1 MLLILVRIGYHDYN
15 QQKTIEELTMYLTSS
30 SRLLIAATLFVLSWS
45 TSALAASISIVSTGD
60 ASYVIQGNS
69 MDGVAG
75 VDLTIRYEAALFQGT
90 PTVKQE
96 SLISGAMLAANTSL
110 PGTIKIA
117 IISTRSFSGSGPI
130 ATISFA
136 SKSPAA
142 PLPTVIH
149 SMIDSK
155 GSALASSTDNTS
167 ADPAASGNIA
177 TAGVPFSQPPQ
188 QTPSPV
194 QQQGTESTGAA
205 GTGATSTPTYLGTV
219 TLPTEQQQQADAQP
233 PVSPP
238 APVHTEEPAAP
249 KIEEPTHPPAGKPV
263 PEAKTEETPQYVLHK
278 GVLDRFKQ
286 YKGSK
291 QLSAVA
297 VLFDKKVAQNIHQEP
312 AILLSDGNS
321 KAILTV
327 DIPSRITSSPNFAAN
342 GGKLVSFRQDKQ
354 SKGRWTIE
362 VLPDAGA
369 VRVTVTIIVGAEEFE
384 YPLTVAPPAKTA
396 LTLDEPGWDRFLKEV
411 GTSSAPQHDLNND
424 GLRDYVDEFIFV
436 ANHIARKLAPAKPAS
451 PSR

>member
-1 MLLILVRIGYHDYN
+1 MKLLSL
-15 QQKTIEELTMYLTSS
+15 
-30 SRLLIAATLFVLSWS
+30 SRLPAVAILFLFSWS
-45 TSALAASISIVSTGD
+45 TAVLAASVSIVPSGN
-60 ASYVIQGNS
+60 ASYVIQGDS

-75 VDLTIRYEAALFQGT
+75 MDLTIRYEAALFQGT
-90 PTVKQE
+90 PAVKQE

-117 IISTRSFSGSGPI
+117 VISTRSFSGSGPI
-130 ATISFA
+130 ATITFV
-136 SKSPAA
+136 SKSPSA
-142 PLPTVIH
+142 PLPTVIQ

-155 GSALASSTDNTS
+155 GTTIAST
-167 ADPAASGNIA
+167 SGNLSNE
-177 TAGVPFSQPPQ
+177 TAAAGIISAPGVPFTPVTPPV
-188 QTPSPV
+188 TSPV
-194 QQQGTESTGAA
+194 TPPV
-205 GTGATSTPTYLGTV
+205 TPTTATPTAVPPVTTTYGGTITV
-219 TLPTEQQQQADAQP
+219 PTEQQQQADAQP
-233 PVSPP
+233 PTPPP

-249 KIEEPTHPPAGKPV
+249 KIEEPTHPAGKPV
-263 PEAKTEETPQYVLHK
+263 PEAKIEETPQYVLHK

-291 QLSAVA
+291 QLSAAA

-327 DIPSRITSSPNFAAN
+327 DIPSRITSSPNFAAV
-342 GGKLVSFRQDKQ
+342 GGKLVSFKQDKQ

-396 LTLDEPGWDRFLKEV
+396 LTLDEPGWNRFLKEV

-436 ANHIARKLAPAKPAS
+436 ANHIARKSAPAKPAS

>member
-1 MLLILVRIGYHDYN
+1 MGYHDYN
-15 QQKTIEELTMYLTSS
+15 QQKTSKELTMYLTSS

-45 TSALAASISIVSTGD
+45 TSALAASISVVSSGD

-75 VDLTIRYEAALFQGT
+75 IELTIRYEAALFQGT
-90 PTVKQE
+90 PAVKQE

-130 ATISFA
+130 ATISFS

-142 PLPTVIH
+142 PLPTVSH

-155 GSALASSTDNTS
+155 GSALASSTDNVS
-167 ADPAASGNIA
+167 ADPSAPGNIA
-177 TAGVPFSQPPQ
+177 SPGIPFSQPSQ

-194 QQQGTESTGAA
+194 HQQSTDTAGAPGTV
-205 GTGATSTPTYLGTV
+205 ATSTPTYPGTI

-233 PVSPP
+233 PTSPVPPP

-263 PEAKTEETPQYVLHK
+263 PEAKIEETPQYVLHK

-291 QLSAVA
+291 QLSAA
-297 VLFDKKVAQNIHQEP
+297 AALFDKKVAQNIHQEP

-396 LTLDEPGWDRFLKEV
+396 LTLDEPGWNRFLKEV

-424 GLRDYVDEFIFV
+424 GLRDYVDEYIFV
-436 ANHIARKLAPAKPAS
+436 ANHIARKSVPAKPAS
-451 PSR
+451 LSR

>member
-1 MLLILVRIGYHDYN
+1 
-15 QQKTIEELTMYLTSS
+15 MYLTSS

-45 TSALAASISIVSTGD
+45 TSALAASISVVSSGD

-75 VDLTIRYEAALFQGT
+75 IELTIRYEAALFQGT

-142 PLPTVIH
+142 PLPTVSH

-155 GSALASSTDNTS
+155 GSALASSTDNVS
-167 ADPAASGNIA
+167 ADPSAPGNI
-177 TAGVPFSQPPQ
+177 TSPGIPFSQPSQ
-188 QTPSPV
+188 QTPSPA
-194 QQQGTESTGAA
+194 QQQSTDTAGAS
-205 GTGATSTPTYLGTV
+205 GTGTTSTPTYLGTV

-249 KIEEPTHPPAGKPV
+249 KIEEPAHPAGKPV
-263 PEAKTEETPQYVLHK
+263 SEAKTEETPQYVLHK

-286 YKGSK
+286 FKGSK

-321 KAILTV
+321 KATLTV

-342 GGKLVSFRQDKQ
+342 GGKLVSFKQDKQ
-354 SKGRWTIE
+354 NKGRWTIE
-362 VLPDAGA
+362 VLPDTGA
-369 VRVTVTIIVGAEEFE
+369 VRVTVTIIAGAEEFE
-384 YPLTVAPPAKTA
+384 YPLTVAPPAKTT
-396 LTLDEPGWDRFLKEV
+396 LTLDEPGWNIFLKEV
-411 GTSSAPQHDLNND
+411 GTISAPQHDLNND

-436 ANHIARKLAPAKPAS
+436 ANHIARKTAPAKPAS